1 MIRQASSLE
10 FLPSRVGLSAKLDAA
25 QPRRVALRFDRP
37 PRRGRRGRKSFVLGY
52 CAMSAREENVG
63 GGEAGPQRGWLWRLI
78 AGRVLV
84 AALLFGVGALWSGG
98 LAPGAQETH
107 RLSVALPLAV
117 LVVALSVLYALAL
130 RFSKLPLRAQA
141 GAQFALDVL
150 LITWLVWVTG
160 NLYSPYSAL
169 YIVVISVASIFVGAR
184 GALLTSVGCAACYTA
199 TMLMLAVGLLGA
211 HGREL
216 TPASVEIGRA

>member
-10 FLPSRVGLSAKLDAA
+10 FLPSRVGLSADLDAA

-37 PRRGRRGRKSFVLGY
+37 PRRGRRGRKPFVLGY
-52 CAMSAREENVG
+52 CAMMAREENVG
-63 GGEAGPQRGWLWRLI
+63 GEAGLQRGWLWRLI

-117 LVVALSVLYALAL
+117 LVVALSV
-130 RFSKLPLRAQA
+130 
-141 GAQFALDVL
+141 
-150 LITWLVWVTG
+150 
-160 NLYSPYSAL
+160 
-169 YIVVISVASIFVGAR
+169 
-184 GALLTSVGCAACYTA
+184 
-199 TMLMLAVGLLGA
+199 
-211 HGREL
+211 
-216 TPASVEIGRA
+216 